1 MKAQYVG
8 RKPGI
13 VPKLLNLDRYAA
25 EVLERMAS
33 HGRAQGQ
40 FVSALILGEQ
50 ARREERARLRSLLED
65 PNEEAQSRPVHCG
78 P

>member
-1 MKAQYVG
+1 MKDRYVG

-25 EVLERMAS
+25 EALEAMAS

-40 FVSALILGEQ
+40 FVSALILREQ
-50 ARREERARLRSLLED
+50 ARREERHRLVQLVRDGASDESD
-65 PNEEAQSRPVHCG
+65 E
-78 P
+78 